1 MKDKFSSLIRCNIK
15 INTYDRVTVVLTT
28 DGQAVLQKR
37 KARIKKLK
45 MTDIRPKS
53 LCGPFKEACIQVFTR
68 KPSGRRR
75 GSWRAGWRGRCG
87 GFE

>member
-45 MTDIRPKS
+45 ISYDEKNNELTCFLWQLLYIFGDYCCLGNKS
-53 LCGPFKEACIQVFTR
+53 LFENNEIKI
-68 KPSGRRR
+68 
-75 GSWRAGWRGRCG
+75 G
-87 GFE
+87 G